1 MNRRWLLPGLI
12 GLLFLSACR
21 TAPVS
26 LTPMQIAER
35 SKSATVLI
43 FTKVNA
49 TGTIPNLALNTNHL
63 KTDASARFRAGDT
76 DKDMQEKYVQTF
88 LDSPEEYLR
97 EGDDTFSV
105 KTEVGMLGTGFIV
118 TPDGYVLTNAHVV
131 KPDKQELAKAVL
143 EKLSDEV
150 DHEVDGIKK
159 SIDDMLPGET
169 ISESGANHLRA
180 ALLKQYAKD
189 ANLDFQSDVL
199 VVLSPKTPGG
209 EPDTRRCDIKKLGEV
224 TPGKDV
230 AVLKIM
236 GSDLPTLP
244 LAQGVDS
251 GGVSVGSDLLILG
264 YPGQIFKDP
273 DITDASKLQ
282 PSLTIG
288 HVSGIRDMAAGFH
301 VIQTDA
307 TINHGNSGGPALNDF
322 GQVVGQAT
330 FMEADSQG
338 LNFAIDIGVAREF
351 LQELN
356 VNLNSPSRRAE
367 SALASTHVESSSGH
381 RSFPIGIVLLLVL
394 VIGAAVVVAIVVSRS

>member
-12 GLLFLSACR
+12 GLMFLSACR

-35 SKSATVLI
+35 AKSATVLI

-150 DHEVDGIKK
+150 NHEVDGIKQN
-159 SIDDMLPGET
+159 IDGMLPGEA
-169 ISESGANHLRA
+169 ISESDANRLRA

-189 ANLDFQSDVL
+189 ADLNFQTEVL

-236 GSDLPTLP
+236 GSNLPTLP
-244 LAQGVDS
+244 LAQGIEA
-251 GGVSVGSDLLILG
+251 GGVSVGSDLLIMG

-273 DITDASKLQ
+273 DMTDASKLQ

-356 VNLNSPSRRAE
+356 VNVNSPSHGMASSVA
-367 SALASTHVESSSGH
+367 SAHGESGH
-381 RSFPIGIVLLLVL
+381 RSFPIGIVLLFVL